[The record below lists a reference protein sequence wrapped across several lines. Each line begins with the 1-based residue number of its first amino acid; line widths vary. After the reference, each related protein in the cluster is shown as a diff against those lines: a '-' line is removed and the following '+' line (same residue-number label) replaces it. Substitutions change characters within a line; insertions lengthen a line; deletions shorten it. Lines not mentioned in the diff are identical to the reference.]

1 MAENDVTPVAIA
13 GDKNLE
19 SPYAAFQADLE
30 KLINQHSMENLTNT
44 PDFIL
49 AEYMVE
55 SLRALTQHQRARD
68 AWHSSEMQAPEVQS

>member
-1 MAENDVTPVAIA
+1 MAENDVTPVEIA
-13 GDKNLE
+13 GNTNLE

-30 KLINQHSMENLTNT
+30 GLINQHSIENLTDT

-55 SLRALTQHQRARD
+55 NLRALAQHHRACK
-68 AWHSSEMQAPEVQS
+68 AWHSPEMQAPTIQS